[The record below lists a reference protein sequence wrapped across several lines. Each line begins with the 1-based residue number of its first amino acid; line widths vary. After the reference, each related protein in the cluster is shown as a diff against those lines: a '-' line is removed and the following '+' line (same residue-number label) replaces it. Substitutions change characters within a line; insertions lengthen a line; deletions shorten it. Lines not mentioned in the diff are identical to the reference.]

1 MNSKLFREDMTYAE
15 AQKVLF
21 SSIREDMSKEEISQV
36 KAEYAAI
43 VPFLMEREFA
53 ATPPGRLTS
62 HPL

>member
-21 SSIREDMSKEEISQV
+21 SSIRENMNREEISRIRE
-36 KAEYAAI
+36 EYAAI
-43 VPFLMEREFA
+43 VPVLMDREFA
-53 ATPPGRLTS
+53 AAPPGRLTS

>member
-1 MNSKLFREDMTYAE
+1 MNSKLFCEDMTYAE

-21 SSIREDMSKEEISQV
+21 SSIGADMSKEEVNRV

-43 VPFLMEREFA
+43 IPLLMERDFA
-53 ATPPGRLTS
+53 PAPSGRLTS

>member
-21 SSIREDMSKEEISQV
+21 SSIREDMSREEISQI
-36 KAEYAAI
+36 KAEYTAI
-43 VPFLMEREFA
+43 VPFLMDREFA
-53 ATPPGRLTS
+53 SAPPGRLTS